1 MEVTK
6 FCSFFFLLLAKLAK
20 LISLKVSAPA
30 NSAHF
35 RWYTD
40 IQCKSIIYMLD
51 NNIVLWSIR
60 NKSSEKI
67 VRLHHSKGVCPAL
80 SWDQALLSYSWVNRF
95 QAGKVNRKDSHLV
108 QYLCTYRLWQCPV
121 WQSCL
126 ICRSCTGLYPGP
138 TSFLKIY
145 MNNLPNVLELELRP
159 QSGRNK
165 INLLLTPKRHILQ

>member
-1 MEVTK
+1 MTSDITCLEMYKNVTTMHWSK
-6 FCSFFFLLLAKLAK
+6 TWINLHRFLDFADTCI
-20 LISLKVSAPA
+20 ISK
-30 NSAHF
+30 
-35 RWYTD
+35 
-40 IQCKSIIYMLD
+40 M
-51 NNIVLWSIR
+51 
-60 NKSSEKI
+60 
-67 VRLHHSKGVCPAL
+67 CPAL

-108 QYLCTYRLWQCPV
+108 QYLCTYRLWQCQV
-121 WQSCL
+121 LQSCL

-138 TSFLKIY
+138 TSFFFIIY

>member
-1 MEVTK
+1 MTSDITCLEMYKNVKTMHWSK
-6 FCSFFFLLLAKLAK
+6 TWINLHRFLDF
-20 LISLKVSAPA
+20 A
-30 NSAHF
+30 N
-35 RWYTD
+35 T
-40 IQCKSIIYMLD
+40 CIIPKM
-51 NNIVLWSIR
+51 
-60 NKSSEKI
+60 
-67 VRLHHSKGVCPAL
+67 CPAL

-165 INLLLTPKRHILQ
+165 IYLLLTPKRHILQ